1 MEAVKP
7 IFIYLDL
14 IVFILRRF
22 RIYINAGRINDR
34 ISFLFHLFSMQFS
47 NQSIICN
54 LFQKMSSKRK
64 SHPMKILSDNQLY
77 PSNKPIFSQQSSG
90 LFPHFPVT
98 TQNFLPPHENE
109 EEQEMTERTGETTE
123 SAKLSE
129 LTNAKS
135 NNDSASSSNSPAHRE
150 AMNQIL
156 KKLALKSQENLRK
169 SKEENSRYVV
179 MVLYTVIHS
188 IL

>member
-1 MEAVKP
+1 
-7 IFIYLDL
+7 
-14 IVFILRRF
+14 
-22 RIYINAGRINDR
+22 
-34 ISFLFHLFSMQFS
+34 
-47 NQSIICN
+47 
-54 LFQKMSSKRK
+54 MSSKRK

-77 PSNKPIFSQQSSG
+77 PSNKPFFSPQSAS
-90 LFPHFPVT
+90 LVPQFPITTPTFFPH
-98 TQNFLPPHENE
+98 HENE
-109 EEQEMTERTGETTE
+109 ELQEMTETTGETTQ

-135 NNDSASSSNSPAHRE
+135 NNDSASSSNSPTHRE

-169 SKEENSRYVV
+169 SKEENSRYAVV
-179 MVLYTVIHS
+179 EYSCVS

>member
-135 NNDSASSSNSPAHRE
+135 NNDSASSGSPTHRE

-169 SKEENSRYVV
+169 SKEENSR
-179 MVLYTVIHS
+179 
-188 IL
+188 

>member
-1 MEAVKP
+1 
-7 IFIYLDL
+7 
-14 IVFILRRF
+14 
-22 RIYINAGRINDR
+22 
-34 ISFLFHLFSMQFS
+34 
-47 NQSIICN
+47 
-54 LFQKMSSKRK
+54 
-64 SHPMKILSDNQLY
+64 MKILSDNQLY

-90 LFPHFPVT
+90 LFPHFPIT

-135 NNDSASSSNSPAHRE
+135 NNDSASSSNSPTHRE

-169 SKEENSRYVV
+169 SKEENSRYAVV
-179 MVLYTVIHS
+179 QYSCVS

>member
-1 MEAVKP
+1 
-7 IFIYLDL
+7 
-14 IVFILRRF
+14 
-22 RIYINAGRINDR
+22 
-34 ISFLFHLFSMQFS
+34 
-47 NQSIICN
+47 
-54 LFQKMSSKRK
+54 
-64 SHPMKILSDNQLY
+64 MKILSDNQLY

-90 LFPHFPVT
+90 LFPHFPIT
-98 TQNFLPPHENE
+98 TQNFLPPQENE

-135 NNDSASSSNSPAHRE
+135 NNDSASSASPTHRE

-169 SKEENSRYVV
+169 SKEENSRYTIYFSTVV
-179 MVLYTVIHS
+179 M
-188 IL
+188 

>member
-1 MEAVKP
+1 
-7 IFIYLDL
+7 
-14 IVFILRRF
+14 
-22 RIYINAGRINDR
+22 
-34 ISFLFHLFSMQFS
+34 MQFS

-77 PSNKPIFSQQSSG
+77 PSNKQIFSQQSAS
-90 LFPHFPVT
+90 LFPHFPIT
-98 TQNFLPPHENE
+98 TPNFLPPHENE
-109 EEQEMTERTGETTE
+109 EVQEMTETTGETTQ

-135 NNDSASSSNSPAHRE
+135 NNDSHSSSPTHRE

-156 KKLALKSQENLRK
+156 RKLALKSQENMRK
-169 SKEENSRYVV
+169 SKEENSRYRE
-179 MVLYTVIHS
+179 
-188 IL
+188 

>member
-1 MEAVKP
+1 
-7 IFIYLDL
+7 
-14 IVFILRRF
+14 
-22 RIYINAGRINDR
+22 
-34 ISFLFHLFSMQFS
+34 MQFS

-90 LFPHFPVT
+90 LFPHFPIT
-98 TQNFLPPHENE
+98 TQNFLPVHENE

-135 NNDSASSSNSPAHRE
+135 NNDSSSSNSPTHRE

-156 KKLALKSQENLRK
+156 KKLAMKSQENLRK
-169 SKEENSRYVV
+169 SKEENSRYP
-179 MVLYTVIHS
+179 VLQCS
-188 IL
+188 IVPFSGINFKYWDNFSQDGLWETLAESQWGW

>member
-1 MEAVKP
+1 
-7 IFIYLDL
+7 
-14 IVFILRRF
+14 
-22 RIYINAGRINDR
+22 
-34 ISFLFHLFSMQFS
+34 MQFS

-77 PSNKPIFSQQSSG
+77 PSNKPIFSQQSAS
-90 LFPHFPVT
+90 LFPHFPIT
-98 TQNFLPPHENE
+98 TPNFLPSHGNE
-109 EEQEMTERTGETTE
+109 EVQEMTETTGETTQ

-135 NNDSASSSNSPAHRE
+135 NNDSHSSSSPTHRE

-156 KKLALKSQENLRK
+156 RKLALKSQENMRK
-169 SKEENSRYVV
+169 SKEENSRYRE
-179 MVLYTVIHS
+179 
-188 IL
+188 